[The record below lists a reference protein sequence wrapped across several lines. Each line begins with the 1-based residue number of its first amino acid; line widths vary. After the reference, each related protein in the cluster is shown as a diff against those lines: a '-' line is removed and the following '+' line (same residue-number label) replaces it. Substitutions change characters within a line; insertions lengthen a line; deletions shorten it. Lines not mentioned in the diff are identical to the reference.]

1 MKVGDNMEIYKG
13 SYSDKKYQFIYNI
26 EDIKEIV
33 KPIFNE
39 YKVNHVLLF
48 GSYARNEASL
58 ISDIDLCIINPRIKS
73 LKLFSLK
80 GDLQKALSK
89 DIDIFQI
96 SSIETDSPIYN
107 NIFSEGIQYMIL
119 NIIIN
124 LLFIQVKEMNWYG
137 Y

>member
-13 SYSDKKYQFIYNI
+13 YYSDKKYQFIYNI

-96 SSIETDSPIYN
+96 SSIEIDSPIYK
-107 NIFSEGIQYMIL
+107 NIFSEGITIYDSKY
-119 NIIIN
+119 NH
-124 LLFIQVKEMNWYG
+124 
-137 Y
+137 